1 MQSWSDVG
9 LGVRVKWHQTRCP
22 CVDYAV
28 YQSLIRTCSREV
40 TLDSVSDMT
49 TEPAE
54 SDFSRQKITYRD
66 YIGLWTTLLHL
77 STVKVA
83 PVDVDAVCE
92 TSWHCLNSWPVYVC
106 IELVS
111 QWRWFLASH
120 RVACVLHSSS
130 VLPSVNSV
138 EGRRC
143 MNQ

>member
-1 MQSWSDVG
+1 MDSVS
-9 LGVRVKWHQTRCP
+9 T
-22 CVDYAV
+22 CVDCAV

-49 TEPAE
+49 TEPIE

-92 TSWHCLNSWPVYVC
+92 TSCNVY
-106 IELVS
+106 
-111 QWRWFLASH
+111 FYDY
-120 RVACVLHSSS
+120 
-130 VLPSVNSV
+130 
-138 EGRRC
+138 
-143 MNQ
+143 